1 MYYTG
6 KGDGGTTTLF
16 GSRDRVS
23 KQDPIFNA
31 LGSLDELNCWLGVCA
46 TKAATD
52 DDEKIAKE
60 ISPLLIRL
68 QEQLFIIQAELAG
81 SDKKMELQHSE
92 ELESTIAMIA
102 PQLKERTSFTVPG
115 GSELS
120 ASLDYG
126 RALARRC
133 ERAVLATEPSENV
146 KKYLNRLS
154 SVLFVLA
161 RRVNDCK
168 NIEEQAPSYQ

>member
-16 GSRDRVS
+16 GSKDRVS
-23 KQDPIFNA
+23 KQDAIFAA
-31 LGSLDELNCWLGVCA
+31 LGSLDELNCWLGFCA
-46 TKAATD
+46 TKAASDT
-52 DDEKIAKE
+52 ETTILEIKE
-60 ISPLLIRL
+60 LLIRL
-68 QEQLFIIQAELAG
+68 QEHLFIIQAELAG
-81 SDKKMELQHSE
+81 ADKKIELVQSE
-92 ELESTIAMIA
+92 ELESIINYIA
-102 PQLKERTSFTVPG
+102 PQLKERKSFTIPG

-120 ASLDYG
+120 ASLDFG

-133 ERAVLATEPSENV
+133 ERAVLAIEPSEHI

-154 SVLFVLA
+154 SVLYVLA

-168 NIEEQAPSYQ
+168 NINEQSPSYQ